1 MNYVE
6 KLLDG
11 VQSVMKLNPSTF
23 SGAVDI
29 VVVNQADGTL
39 RSTPWHVR
47 FGKIHL
53 LNPAEQKVHVYVNGQ
68 RVKGIKMKLGTAG
81 EAYFLHEDAA
91 LAASGAATTGLD
103 QGVAPVSVGPL
114 STAALSA
121 SSTISPDV
129 SDTETD
135 SLRASAEFPP
145 GAGDSQ
151 SSSTDAIGKETK
163 FENTVGSADSGD
175 ASSAGGGRGK
185 NKVPSY
191 SSSPASQSS
200 PVGSP
205 PVAGSQL
212 LLDGQGSGDQS
223 QQSGSRWSWGWGSL
237 PKRSKEAQTTD
248 NVKDTKPNTASED
261 SDRSLSPSP
270 SERHGVIHRPRSSSF
285 DSGTSLRAVKSDDAI
300 LSHHQNTTQA
310 STSAESANT
319 TPIAQDPNAPPN
331 ANPQSGSWSSSVG
344 SWFALFKKP
353 KKSGSEP
360 VVPAELHSSKKM
372 ITNASGETREDE
384 YDRNL
389 VIHDFSSKTGALGD
403 QDDED
408 DDEDESRFVDAA
420 DDLETPR
427 APGAVPV
434 NPASKSAAATE
445 LEFADSMSE
454 PGIST
459 HVVDMG
465 SYNSGNGD
473 DTIFEMDEQVD
484 APKMKSSASADS
496 VLIGSIKTPPR
507 SPEKSRR
514 PLHVSSAVNTTVS
527 KGPEPVLPELSALRD
542 FNLEVSKCGNII
554 FNPDYVGDDVKTA
567 EAFKQNIVTYEKLS
581 ADPNL
586 IFHPDMVFRVEN
598 KLYPWAVAAPYLVG
612 LFAFQ
617 RRLDANVMEQH
628 YTKWK
633 EANTKSSGSVWT
645 RWLPRGWRRQETSSV
660 PATPVKGAGPDSVVK
675 TSSSNSLASS
685 RSESKPQL
693 AVPPGTPN
701 PVVGASF
708 DDDDEESESGT
719 DPYGNKITY
728 TKSLKPL
735 PEQLAAL
742 NLQPGKNKI
751 QFKVKSSKT
760 KGSFAEVT
768 SNVFLWESNVKIVV
782 SDIDGTITKTDVFGQ
797 IFPVFGKDWSHIG
810 VAELFS
816 NIKANGYQV
825 LYLTARSI
833 GAASITKE
841 YLASLKQESGHTLPD
856 GPVFMSPDRLL
867 NALNRE
873 VILRKPEQFKI
884 ACLSDIKNLF
894 PPGSYPF
901 YAGFGNRH
909 TDAVSYVA
917 VSIPKA
923 KIFIINPQGEIECA
937 SKSVRRSYTK
947 INELV
952 EQMFP
957 PYHINVATKPQAE
970 EEWNDFNYWKSAS
983 SLSVSIDDIEAA
995 LKPSK

>member
-1 MNYVE
+1 
-6 KLLDG
+6 
-11 VQSVMKLNPSTF
+11 
-23 SGAVDI
+23 
-29 VVVNQADGTL
+29 
-39 RSTPWHVR
+39 
-47 FGKIHL
+47 
-53 LNPAEQKVHVYVNGQ
+53 
-68 RVKGIKMKLGTAG
+68 
-81 EAYFLHEDAA
+81 
-91 LAASGAATTGLD
+91 
-103 QGVAPVSVGPL
+103 
-114 STAALSA
+114 
-121 SSTISPDV
+121 
-129 SDTETD
+129 
-135 SLRASAEFPP
+135 
-145 GAGDSQ
+145 
-151 SSSTDAIGKETK
+151 
-163 FENTVGSADSGD
+163 
-175 ASSAGGGRGK
+175 
-185 NKVPSY
+185 
-191 SSSPASQSS
+191 
-200 PVGSP
+200 
-205 PVAGSQL
+205 
-212 LLDGQGSGDQS
+212 
-223 QQSGSRWSWGWGSL
+223 
-237 PKRSKEAQTTD
+237 
-248 NVKDTKPNTASED
+248 
-261 SDRSLSPSP
+261 
-270 SERHGVIHRPRSSSF
+270 
-285 DSGTSLRAVKSDDAI
+285 
-300 LSHHQNTTQA
+300 
-310 STSAESANT
+310 
-319 TPIAQDPNAPPN
+319 
-331 ANPQSGSWSSSVG
+331 
-344 SWFALFKKP
+344 
-353 KKSGSEP
+353 
-360 VVPAELHSSKKM
+360 
-372 ITNASGETREDE
+372 
-384 YDRNL
+384 
-389 VIHDFSSKTGALGD
+389 
-403 QDDED
+403 
-408 DDEDESRFVDAA
+408 
-420 DDLETPR
+420 
-427 APGAVPV
+427 
-434 NPASKSAAATE
+434 
-445 LEFADSMSE
+445 
-454 PGIST
+454 
-459 HVVDMG
+459 
-465 SYNSGNGD
+465 
-473 DTIFEMDEQVD
+473 
-484 APKMKSSASADS
+484 
-496 VLIGSIKTPPR
+496 
-507 SPEKSRR
+507 
-514 PLHVSSAVNTTVS
+514 
-527 KGPEPVLPELSALRD
+527 
-542 FNLEVSKCGNII
+542 
-554 FNPDYVGDDVKTA
+554 VKTA
-567 EAFKQNIVTYEKLS
+567 QAFKQNIVTYEKLS

-645 RWLPRGWRRQETSSV
+645 RWLPRGWRRQETSV
-660 PATPVKGAGPDSVVK
+660 PSTPIKGGPTDSLVK
-675 TSSSNSLASS
+675 TSSSNSLS
-685 RSESKPQL
+685 RSDSKTQL
-693 AVPPGTPN
+693 PGPAPDSSAAN
-701 PVVGASF
+701 F

-719 DPYGNKITY
+719 DMHGNKMVY

-768 SNVFLWESNVKIVV
+768 SNVFLWESTVKIVV

-894 PPGSYPF
+894 PIGSYPF

-909 TDAVSYVA
+909 TDAISYVA

-957 PYHINVATKPQAE
+957 PYHINVATKTQAE
-970 EEWNDFNYWKSAS
+970 EEWNDFNYWRSAS